1 MTEIKS
7 ASCKRG
13 YNQLRRCDEEAFRSE
28 FMEIFK
34 IRTRNSFYNRIN
46 GKPEPKMS
54 EIAKI
59 NNLFR
64 KYGVTTNIWGE

>member
-1 MTEIKS
+1 MAEIKS

-13 YNQLRRCDEEAFRSE
+13 YNQIRRCDEEQFRAE
-28 FMEIFK
+28 FMELFG
-34 IRTRNSFYNRIN
+34 IRTKQSFYNRLN
-46 GKPEPKMS
+46 GRPEPKLS

-64 KYGVTTNIWGE
+64 KYGVTANIWGE